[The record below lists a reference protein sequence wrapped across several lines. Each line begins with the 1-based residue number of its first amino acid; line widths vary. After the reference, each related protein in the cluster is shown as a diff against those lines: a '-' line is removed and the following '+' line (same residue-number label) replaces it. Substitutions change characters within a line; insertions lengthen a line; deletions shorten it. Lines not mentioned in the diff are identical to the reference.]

1 MGLIVNI
8 LNTVAVEKL
17 KHPDKKPINI
27 TNVKKVLLPA
37 YNEYCLLMPGSTCD
51 TGMYPLFINKGFLV
65 NLKTERNAS
74 KFAMFMEKENP
85 RSFFRFSFRATFIF
99 PL

>member
-27 TNVKKVLLPA
+27 TNVKTVLLPA
-37 YNEYCLLMPGSTCD
+37 YNEYCLMMPGSTCD
-51 TGMYPLFINKGFLV
+51 TGKYVSRYVSLHFFAVKLFFH
-65 NLKTERNAS
+65 
-74 KFAMFMEKENP
+74 
-85 RSFFRFSFRATFIF
+85 
-99 PL
+99 

>member
-27 TNVKKVLLPA
+27 TNVKRVLYSA
-37 YNEYCLLMPGSTCD
+37 YNEYCLMMPGSTCD
-51 TGMYPLFINKGFLV
+51 TGIYSNIS
-65 NLKTERNAS
+65 T
-74 KFAMFMEKENP
+74 
-85 RSFFRFSFRATFIF
+85 SFFILNLFF
-99 PL
+99 L